1 MIVAGARGL
10 AKELLE
16 IFACRKALAN
26 LYFFD
31 NVNPD
36 APSELFGQFRILR
49 TLDEAREIFQQTGD
63 PSFSLGLG
71 NPVLRQKLAN
81 EFFKI
86 GGILTSVISPAAN
99 IGQFGVAISAGCCIL
114 PGAVITSSVAIG
126 RGCLIN
132 PNATIS
138 HDSTLGNFVEISPGV
153 NVTGNCTIGHYSF
166 IGANAVLLPKIKI
179 GENVVV
185 GAGAVVTKDVSDNSQ
200 VAGVPAV
207 VKKHLPPLNSER

>member
-1 MIVAGARGL
+1 MIVAGAKGL

-16 IFACRKALAN
+16 IFAGRNALTN

-31 NVNPD
+31 NINPD

-49 TLDEAREIFQQTGD
+49 TFDEAREIFQQTGD
-63 PSFSLGLG
+63 ASFSLGLG
-71 NPVLRQKLAN
+71 NPVLRQRLAN

-86 GGILTSVISPAAN
+86 GGILASVISPAAN
-99 IGQFGVAISAGCCIL
+99 IGHYGVSISAGCCIL
-114 PGAVITSSVAIG
+114 PGAVITTSVTIG

-138 HDSTLGNFVEISPGV
+138 HDSSLGNFVEVSPGV
-153 NVTGNCTIGHYSF
+153 NVTGNCSIGDYSF
-166 IGANAVLLPKIKI
+166 IGANAVLLPKIRI
-179 GENVVV
+179 GKNVVV
-185 GAGAVVTKDVSDNSQ
+185 GAGAVVTKDVSDNTQ

-207 VKKHLPPLNSER
+207 VKKQLPPIEF